1 MGFKKRNRAN
11 PEFSLASLTDVVF
24 LLLIFFMLTST
35 LVTQNALN
43 LKLPG
48 ANNKLVAS
56 PALAVSV
63 KNNGDYFLGAQPS
76 NLADIES
83 FIKNKVVGNNDPKQT
98 TVTIL
103 AEKQCPIE
111 YVVNVMDIANRL
123 KIGAILETEHKKE

>member
-1 MGFKKRNRAN
+1 
-11 PEFSLASLTDVVF
+11 
-24 LLLIFFMLTST
+24 MLTST

-48 ANNKLVAS
+48 ASNRLVAS

-63 KNNGDYFLGAQPS
+63 KNTGEYFLGARAS
-76 NLADIES
+76 NLEEIES
-83 FIKNKVVGNNDPKQT
+83 FIKNRVVGNSDPKQT

-103 AEKQCPIE
+103 ADKQCPIE

-123 KIGAILETEHKKE
+123 KVGAILATEPK